1 MFSILFLAL
10 ALIGNSYSANSPTSS
25 LSNIRTSFRGGVQRI
40 VFDITT
46 ENEPAYYVKKDPDKG
61 TVSLTLETNV
71 VANKE
76 KALIKNLENTHYIG
90 KVQFLNLTDE
100 GELIITME
108 LKAGVIKEVMT
119 LPHPSRV
126 VIDLIK
132 DKTGV

>member
-1 MFSILFLAL
+1 M
-10 ALIGNSYSANSPTSS
+10 
-25 LSNIRTSFRGGVQRI
+25 
-40 VFDITT
+40 
-46 ENEPAYYVKKDPDKG
+46 
-61 TVSLTLETNV
+61 
-71 VANKE
+71 
-76 KALIKNLENTHYIG
+76 IKNLENTHYIG